1 METHKLLWR
10 ILFFNQK
17 CGLYGVFLMRFFS
30 RHDLNTS
37 VRHEINNISH
47 ISLKDSIFL
56 RNGKLVV
63 HTKTKSKLEPPK
75 TSWNHLEQAGTNQN
89 EMERDGASKD

>member
-17 CGLYGVFLMRFFS
+17 CGLYGVFLMRLFS

-37 VRHEINNISH
+37 VRDEINNISH
-47 ISLKDSIFL
+47 ITSKDSIFL

-63 HTKTKSKLEPPK
+63 HTKTKNKPEPLR
-75 TSWNHLEQAGTNQN
+75 TSWNQPERAG
-89 EMERDGASKD
+89 ERWS